1 MLRLLSYFWHAKI
14 PVLFCPTTH
23 VKTKMFMAQ
32 MESTELRLPLLIFRL
47 LLLCGDL
54 SEMR

>member
-1 MLRLLSYFWHAKI
+1 MLSYFWHAKI

-23 VKTKMFMAQ
+23 IKTKMFMAQ

-47 LLLCGDL
+47 LLLYGDL
-54 SEMR
+54 SEMQ